1 MILTPDDKAIFF
13 PSVNLEANTLLGF
26 LVRAQA
32 IAEGG
37 EGANRPLEKQP
48 HVFHAEIPAS
58 LFFLPNTPIASTPPA
73 LIEQKVSRNPYL
85 HTFGYHTRT
94 SCGYLSSRSH
104 GYYPLGLVRASGN
117 IGGIITQDI
126 APVGFGVEG
135 RLIPVTQYQVEFE
148 SGRVELDFWA
158 IATSLRVMYT
168 GGYDFSTNTP
178 QVLAIKSA
186 VAAILKYLLYVDG
199 LIGAVEAGGGQGDG
213 QSGSGVGLVPIEI
226 DVIDDIK
233 VKYPDS
239 LAGGGSGLIKGA
251 YDNAIA
257 YLKSFNRRRVYAH

>member
-1 MILTPDDKAIFF
+1 M
-13 PSVNLEANTLLGF
+13 LGF

-32 IAEGG
+32 IAEGV

-58 LFFLPNTPIASTPPA
+58 LFFLPNTPIAPTPPV
-73 LIEQKVSRNPYL
+73 LIEQKVSCNPYP

-94 SCGYLSSRSH
+94 SGGYLSNRSH
-104 GYYPLGLVRASGN
+104 GYYPLGLVRASAN

-135 RLIPVTQYQVEFE
+135 RLIPVGQYQVELE
-148 SGRVELDFWA
+148 SGRVELNHWA
-158 IATSLRVMYT
+158 IATSLRVLYT

-199 LIGAVEAGGGQGDG
+199 LIGAVEAGGDG

-226 DVIDDIK
+226 DVVDDIK
-233 VKYPDS
+233 VRYPDS

-257 YLKSFNRRRVYAH
+257 YLKQFNRRRVYAH